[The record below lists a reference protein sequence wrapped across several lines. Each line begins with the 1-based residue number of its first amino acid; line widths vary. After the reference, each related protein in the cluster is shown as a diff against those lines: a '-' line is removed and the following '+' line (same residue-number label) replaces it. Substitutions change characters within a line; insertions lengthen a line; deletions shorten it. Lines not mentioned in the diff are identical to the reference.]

1 MDLGLDGRVVVVGG
15 GSAGLGLA
23 TAAACA
29 REGAA
34 VVLGSRSAERVAA
47 AVDAVRRQV
56 PGADVAGVAVDLSQA
71 EGCTGLIDAALARHG
86 GLDSLLLNTGGPPA
100 GRALDAD
107 DATWTAAF
115 EAVVLPVVRLARLAV
130 PQMRRRGGGRILGV
144 TSTSVRQ
151 PIGDLVLSGALRAA
165 VVGFLKSL
173 ADTCAPDGILVNAL
187 APGRFAT
194 ERITFLDGRR
204 AAESGRSLEAVQAEL
219 LEAVPLGRY
228 GDPDEYGR
236 AAAFLLSFANTYITG
251 THVYCDGGAL
261 RTVL

>member
-1 MDLGLDGRVVVVGG
+1 MDLGLNGRVVVVGG

-23 TAAACA
+23 TAVACA

-34 VVLGSRSAERVAA
+34 VVLGSRVAQRVAA

-56 PGADVAGVAVDLSQA
+56 PGADVAGVVADLSQA
-71 EGCTGLIDAALARHG
+71 EGCAGLIEAAVTRHG
-86 GLDSLLLNTGGPPA
+86 GLDGLLLNTGGPPA
-100 GRALDAD
+100 GRVLDAD

-115 EAVVLPVVRLARLAV
+115 EAVVLPIVRLTRLAV
-130 PQMRRRGGGRILGV
+130 PRMRQRGGGRILAV
-144 TSTSVRQ
+144 TSTSVRE
-151 PIGDLVLSGALRAA
+151 PVGDLVLSGALRAA
-165 VVGFLKSL
+165 GVGFLKSL
-173 ADTCAPDGILVNAL
+173 ADACAPDGILVNAL

-194 ERITFLDGRR
+194 ERIALLDGRR
-204 AAESGRSLEAVQAEL
+204 ASESGRSLEAVQADL
-219 LEAVPLGRY
+219 RRAIPLDRY
-228 GDPDEYGR
+228 GEPEEYGR